1 MQLKPLLLQTMT
13 ELGITPEELDM
24 LRGRM
29 LSSVTSLQAGITS
42 LDAQISTLQGN
53 EMSLLMSL
61 MLLLIQYLSLLNLMR
76 LKARN

>member
-29 LSSVTSLQAGITS
+29 LSSVTSLQAGIIS
-42 LDAQISTLQGN
+42 LDAQISTLQRQRDELAN
-53 EMSLLMSL
+53 ELNAASYTVSK
-61 MLLLIQYLSLLNLMR
+61 LIELDAPQG
-76 LKARN
+76 

>member
-42 LDAQISTLQGN
+42 LDAQISTLQRQRDELAN
-53 EMSLLMSL
+53 ELNAASYTVSK
-61 MLLLIQYLSLLNLMR
+61 LIELDAPQG
-76 LKARN
+76 